1 MREKFLIPVLVSF
14 LAVSVFINLTD
25 RANAQNTRAIEMTGD
40 SKATWILTDADELI
54 YCWWP
59 ESPDRRD
66 QQARC
71 RVLNKW
77 RVDRVQ

>member
-1 MREKFLIPVLVSF
+1 MNQKVLTIT
-14 LAVSVFINLTD
+14 LAALLAGSILINLTGK
-25 RANAQNTRAIEMTGD
+25 AGAQNIRAIEMTGD
-40 SKATWILTDADELI
+40 SDATWILTEDDQLI

-71 RVLNKW
+71 RVLNRW
-77 RVDRVQ
+77 RVDRLQ